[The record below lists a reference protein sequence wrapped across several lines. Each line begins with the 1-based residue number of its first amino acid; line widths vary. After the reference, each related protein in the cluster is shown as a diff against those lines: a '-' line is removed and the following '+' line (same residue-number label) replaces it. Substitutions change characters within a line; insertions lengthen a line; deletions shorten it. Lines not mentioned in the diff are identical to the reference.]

1 MSKGLRMNYYRIA
14 QEKYKKAVRVIKF
27 LRYAPGVKMIA
38 VANSVSQNLAAPAS
52 DIDLFIVTR
61 SGSVW
66 TARFFCIMIVSLF
79 GKRPLRPGVK
89 GNGMEPAKSLRNKD
103 KICLTFFL
111 SEDNL
116 DLEKYKIAARDVYLM
131 RWIRAIKP
139 LYSENAIDTE
149 FYHQNGFA
157 FQGKEEITRAPFIP
171 NYKRRIRQSFFLKP
185 LVNYFSIGE
194 PFYKW
199 LQLKIMPLPLK
210 MGAFAWDSAVIVSDK
225 ILKFH
230 TNDRRLEYNRTYAFG
245 ALLR

>member
-1 MSKGLRMNYYRIA
+1 MNYYRIA
-14 QEKYKKAVRVIKF
+14 QEKYKEAIKVIKF

-61 SGSVW
+61 SGRVW
-66 TARFFCIMIVSLF
+66 TARFFCIMILSLLR
-79 GKRPLRPGVK
+79 KRPLRPGIQ
-89 GNGMEPAKSLRNKD
+89 GNRLGQVQSLRNKD

-116 DLEKYKIAARDVYLM
+116 NLEKYKIAAQDVYLVE
-131 RWIRAIKP
+131 WIRALKP
-139 LYSENAIDTE
+139 LYSENTIDKE
-149 FYHQNGFA
+149 FYHQNRFA
-157 FQGKEEITRAPFIP
+157 FQGKEKMRRAPFIP
-171 NYKRRIRQSFFLKP
+171 NYKRRVGQLIFLKP
-185 LVNYFSIGE
+185 LLNCLSIGE

-230 TNDRRLEYNRTYAFG
+230 TNDRRLEYNSKFKDKNEQ
-245 ALLR
+245 